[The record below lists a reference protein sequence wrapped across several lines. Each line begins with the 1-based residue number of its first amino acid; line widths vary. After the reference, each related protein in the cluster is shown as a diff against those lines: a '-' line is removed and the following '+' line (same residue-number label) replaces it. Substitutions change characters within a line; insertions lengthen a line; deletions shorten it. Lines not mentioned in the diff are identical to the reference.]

1 MNRTQLLFEV
11 EDVVTDRPRVAVP
24 APVVTASEE
33 DLTAVAGV
41 ALWGPLLD
49 RLNVVAEADRRALRP
64 IGPGGYSGGECYR
77 ALVETQLAGGDF
89 LSDRALLA
97 DDATAALR
105 GPWELPSVSTLSR
118 FLDVTDLGRV
128 SKAAAVNRTLLRRAW
143 AAGAGPAGS
152 TITIDP
158 DATRVATYGA
168 GKQGSAFDRHGQV
181 GLSPLV
187 GVCGETGDVLAVRAR
202 GGAAN
207 DGRAM
212 GRFIDECVTAIPAG
226 ARAGKRLWV
235 RVDSAGYQQQVLE
248 AADRHHADFS
258 VTARQLVNVVNV
270 IHALALDRSTVWR
283 PAAGAEADQG
293 SEIAETDFVFVGRTV
308 RLIVRRQPRG
318 HGAQL
323 TLDDLDG
330 WRFHAVI
337 TNVPATRMSAV
348 TVELHHRLRG
358 GAPEEA
364 IRQLKHDFGMIHAP
378 VTSFHGNWLWW
389 HASALAYNVARWLR
403 VLALPEPWHR
413 IRGKRLRLTL
423 LNIPARITRSARRLH
438 LRLPRAYQ
446 HAAVF
451 IAALER
457 IRALP
462 AFA

>member
-1 MNRTQLLFEV
+1 MACETGGYGHRPWLESNTCSMLGRVSVRVVNEEIPTDIPVRPQGRVAVIARLVWAAEDEEWLPAHAIRWTATHVMVVWDVEDQVGQLRQHAAWLRSEDVKRSIRFGSRAGQTLICSLTCLGLRRIRGKCPSASENAGCRRPQHSLERGICQVNRTQLLFEV

-33 DLTAVAGV
+33 DLTAVAEV

-64 IGPGGYSGGECYR
+64 IGPGGYSGRECDR

-202 GGAAN
+202 G
-207 DGRAM
+207 
-212 GRFIDECVTAIPAG
+212 
-226 ARAGKRLWV
+226 
-235 RVDSAGYQQQVLE
+235 
-248 AADRHHADFS
+248 
-258 VTARQLVNVVNV
+258 
-270 IHALALDRSTVWR
+270 
-283 PAAGAEADQG
+283 
-293 SEIAETDFVFVGRTV
+293 
-308 RLIVRRQPRG
+308 
-318 HGAQL
+318 
-323 TLDDLDG
+323 
-330 WRFHAVI
+330 
-337 TNVPATRMSAV
+337 
-348 TVELHHRLRG
+348 
-358 GAPEEA
+358 
-364 IRQLKHDFGMIHAP
+364 
-378 VTSFHGNWLWW
+378 
-389 HASALAYNVARWLR
+389 
-403 VLALPEPWHR
+403 
-413 IRGKRLRLTL
+413 
-423 LNIPARITRSARRLH
+423 
-438 LRLPRAYQ
+438 
-446 HAAVF
+446 
-451 IAALER
+451 
-457 IRALP
+457 
-462 AFA
+462 